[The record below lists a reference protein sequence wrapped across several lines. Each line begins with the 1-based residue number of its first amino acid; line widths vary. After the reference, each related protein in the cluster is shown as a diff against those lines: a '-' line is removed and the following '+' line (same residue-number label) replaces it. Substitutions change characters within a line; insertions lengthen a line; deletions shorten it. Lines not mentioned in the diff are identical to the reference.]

1 MYIKVGVL
9 FGRRRERK
17 RGKRVRESEGERK
30 RERERERERE
40 RKEERE
46 RKKESEREFHLVY
59 FINLNQDLGLGYKHS
74 CTERGG
80 WRGRQKGGP
89 KRFQKTF
96 SDKTYHLVQQEY
108 QF

>member
-1 MYIKVGVL
+1 MYIKVVVL
-9 FGRRRERK
+9 KSKKSLLHRRRERN
-17 RGKRVRESEGERK
+17 RGKRGRKSEGERK
-30 RERERERERE
+30 REREKERRRE
-40 RKEERE
+40 K
-46 RKKESEREFHLVY
+46 EFHLAY
-59 FINLNQDLGLGYKHS
+59 SIHFEQDLRLGYKHS

-80 WRGRQKGGP
+80 GRGRQKGGP